1 MSDALMSRRR
11 EGGVGMVEVLAA
23 LFVLSVGLLG
33 IAGLQA
39 QGIRAGHSATLRSLA
54 VIKSVEI
61 IERMRANPD
70 GIRDTVPNDSAYN
83 VSFTGAGLDGQC
95 DDTDAAGE
103 ANDCTVANLASHD
116 IFWWKQSLTAAFANM
131 NAVGSINTT
140 FGGAAWNAP
149 STTIVQVQWTERGVV
164 QNYTTQVQFVRA
176 CPTTPC

>member
-1 MSDALMSRRR
+1 MSHAMISRWRQ
-11 EGGVGMVEVLAA
+11 GGVGMVEVLAA

-95 DDTDAAGE
+95 DDTDAAGSDDRLFAPMPGIIKQVHAAAGE
-103 ANDCTVANLASHD
+103 AVEADAPMIVMEAMKMELTLSAPRAGTIAEMLVSEGDQVADGDLLLQLDPA
-116 IFWWKQSLTAAFANM
+116 
-131 NAVGSINTT
+131 
-140 FGGAAWNAP
+140 
-149 STTIVQVQWTERGVV
+149 
-164 QNYTTQVQFVRA
+164 
-176 CPTTPC
+176 

>member
-1 MSDALMSRRR
+1 MSVRRPQ
-11 EGGVGMVEVLAA
+11 GGVGLVEVLAA

-70 GIRDTVPNDSAYN
+70 GIRDPLPNASAYN
-83 VSFTGAGLDGQC
+83 VSFTGAGIDGQC
-95 DDTDAAGE
+95 DDTVANGPAA
-103 ANDCTVANLASHD
+103 DCTSVNLASHD
-116 IFWWKQSLTAAFANM
+116 VFWWKQSLAASFPNMTAQ
-131 NAVGSINTT
+131 GSINTT
-140 FGGAAWNAP
+140 FGGAPWTSP